1 MYLLIDYRE
10 QDFIKKLSEFTFIEN
25 DVLKTITINNK
36 DIHFKITNLI
46 VGDFIIKESLEN
58 DNSIKVVIERKSIQD
73 LNSSIKDNRFR
84 EQKSR
89 LLESIGDPLKI
100 CYLIEGS
107 FLPKNASNEDVVRQQ
122 GTLQMQNSSIRQGT
136 LNGALLN
143 LVFKHGYKLI
153 QSVDTI
159 DSFDKIITLY
169 KKFSLNEF
177 EDIPV
182 VKNVQMIKKSD
193 NIKNNKFL
201 NQLCLIN
208 GVSVKIAGIL
218 LEWLN
223 REHNVTSIKSFI
235 DLYNS
240 IENQNE
246 KEMLFSDIKN
256 SSKKIGKALSKKIYE
271 YFCI

>member
-1 MYLLIDYRE
+1 MYLLVDYRE

-46 VGDFIIKESLEN
+46 VGDFIIKESLED
-58 DNSIKVVIERKSIQD
+58 DNSIKIVIERKSIQD

-84 EQKSR
+84 EQKNR

-100 CYLIEGS
+100 CYLIEGNDKKM
-107 FLPKNASNEDVVRQQ
+107 PKN
-122 GTLQMQNSSIRQGT
+122 I

-143 LVFKHGYKLI
+143 LVFKHKYKLI
-153 QSVDTI
+153 QSTDKL
-159 DSFDKIITLY
+159 DSFDKIITIY

-177 EDIPV
+177 TISEV
-182 VKNVQMIKKSD
+182 VKNVQMIKKGD
-193 NIKNNKFL
+193 NIKNNKFI

-208 GVSVKIAGIL
+208 GVSEKIASIL
-218 LEWLN
+218 IEWL
-223 REHNVTSIKSFI
+223 ETTHKVTNLKLFI

-240 IENQNE
+240 IKDENE

-256 SSKKIGKALSKKIYE
+256 SSRKIGKVLSKKIYE

>member
-1 MYLLIDYRE
+1 MFSVLVLKYFYIFILLMYLLIDYRE

-25 DVLKTITINNK
+25 DVLKTITIKDK

-46 VGDFIIKESLEN
+46 VGDFIIRESLE
-58 DNSIKVVIERKSIQD
+58 DLNSIKVVIERKSIQD

-84 EQKSR
+84 EQKGR
-89 LLESIGDPLKI
+89 LLESIGDPSKI
-100 CYLIEGS
+100 CYLIEGNDKKM
-107 FLPKNASNEDVVRQQ
+107 PKN
-122 GTLQMQNSSIRQGT
+122 I

-143 LVFKHGYKLI
+143 LVFKHCYKLI
-153 QSVDTI
+153 QSVDAL

-177 EDIPV
+177 ENIPV

-201 NQLCLIN
+201 NQLCLVN
-208 GVSVKIAGIL
+208 GVSVNIAGIL
-218 LEWLN
+218 LEWLKN
-223 REHNVTSIKSFI
+223 EHNVTNIKSFI
-235 DLYNS
+235 DLYNKM
-240 IENQNE
+240 ENEKE
-246 KEMLFSDIKN
+246 KEMLFSDIKI

>member
-25 DVLKTITINNK
+25 DVLKKITINNK

-46 VGDFIIKESLEN
+46 VGDFIIKESLEE

-73 LNSSIKDNRFR
+73 LHSSIKDNRFR
-84 EQKSR
+84 EQKNR

-100 CYLIEGS
+100 CYLIEGNDKKM
-107 FLPKNASNEDVVRQQ
+107 PKN
-122 GTLQMQNSSIRQGT
+122 I

-153 QSVDTI
+153 QSVDKL
-159 DSFDKIITLY
+159 DSFDKIITIY

-177 EDIPV
+177 VTTETI
-182 VKNVQMIKKSD
+182 KNVQMIKKSD

-208 GVSVKIAGIL
+208 GVSVKIAGVL

-223 REHNVTSIKSFI
+223 TEHKVTNIKSFI

-246 KEMLFSDIKN
+246 REMLFSDIKN

>member
-36 DIHFKITNLI
+36 DVHFKITNLI
-46 VGDFIIKESLEN
+46 VGDFIIKESLED
-58 DNSIKVVIERKSIQD
+58 DNSIKIVIERKSIQD
-73 LNSSIKDNRFR
+73 LHNSIKDNRFR
-84 EQKSR
+84 EQKNR

-100 CYLIEGS
+100 CYLIEGNDKKM
-107 FLPKNASNEDVVRQQ
+107 PKN
-122 GTLQMQNSSIRQGT
+122 I

-143 LVFKHGYKLI
+143 LVFKHSYKLI
-153 QSVDTI
+153 QSIDKS

-177 EDIPV
+177 MTTEV
-182 VKNVQMIKKSD
+182 VKNVQMIKKGD

-201 NQLCLIN
+201 NQLCLIS
-208 GVSVKIAGIL
+208 GISEKIANIL
-218 LEWLN
+218 IEWL
-223 REHNVTSIKSFI
+223 ETTHNVTNIKLFI

-240 IENQNE
+240 IQDEME
-246 KEMLFSDIKN
+246 REMLFSDIKI
-256 SSKKIGKALSKKIYE
+256 SSRKLGKVLSKKIYE

>member
-100 CYLIEGS
+100 CYLI
-107 FLPKNASNEDVVRQQ
+107 FNDP
-122 GTLQMQNSSIRQGT
+122 
-136 LNGALLN
+136 
-143 LVFKHGYKLI
+143 
-153 QSVDTI
+153 
-159 DSFDKIITLY
+159 
-169 KKFSLNEF
+169 
-177 EDIPV
+177 
-182 VKNVQMIKKSD
+182 
-193 NIKNNKFL
+193 
-201 NQLCLIN
+201 CL
-208 GVSVKIAGIL
+208 
-218 LEWLN
+218 
-223 REHNVTSIKSFI
+223 
-235 DLYNS
+235 
-240 IENQNE
+240 
-246 KEMLFSDIKN
+246 
-256 SSKKIGKALSKKIYE
+256 
-271 YFCI
+271 